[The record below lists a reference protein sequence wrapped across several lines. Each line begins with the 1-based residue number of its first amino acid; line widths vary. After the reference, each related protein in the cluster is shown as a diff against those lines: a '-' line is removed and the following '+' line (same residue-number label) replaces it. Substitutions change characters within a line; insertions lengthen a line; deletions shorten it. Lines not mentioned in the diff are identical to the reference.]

1 MATKVAEI
9 KGDMGYYEKYRCSIP
24 ELVEQVRNHIGKS
37 ALPDLNLDNLK
48 ALLARGW
55 TVKEIQL
62 EPFGGPITGYIGVR
76 FLLKRD
82 GLQVVVPVSPGEGL
96 VEFLLREAKKWEQ
109 KVVLVHY
116 II

>member
-48 ALLARGW
+48 ALLTHGW
-55 TVKEIQL
+55 IVKEIQL
-62 EPFGGPITGYIGVR
+62 EPYGGPIAGEIGVR
-76 FLLKRD
+76 FLLERD

-96 VEFLLREAKKWEQ
+96 VEFLLDKAKEWEQ
-109 KVVLVHY
+109 VGLTVHY
-116 II
+116 IT